1 VLTILSVAYPLA
13 PASADAVGGA
23 EQILAALDEAI
34 VAAGHRSLVVA
45 CDGSKVAG
53 ELVAL
58 TAFEDPLTSAS
69 WVTAHEACRATLQD
83 LLARERIDLVHMH
96 GIDFH
101 AYLPPPGP
109 VVLATLHLP
118 LDWYPPHVFD
128 LARPETYLHGVSRA
142 QQRNA
147 PPSALLLD
155 EIENGVDLERLK
167 PTASQ
172 GEYAL
177 VLGRICPEK
186 APHLALDA
194 ATRAGVP
201 LVLAG
206 KVFGF
211 PEHQRY
217 FRDEIEPRLV
227 PPHRF
232 VGAVQGDAKA
242 RLIARARCVIVP
254 SLVPETSSLVAME
267 ALACGTPVIALRR
280 GALVDLVEDGRT
292 GALVDHPDEL
302 AAAIASV
309 SRLSRARCRALAEAR
324 CSRTRMCERYLARY
338 QELVTRARDRA
349 RDRMRTARI
358 RVEIVDR
365 GLADLEPA
373 WAELWERSAGVTAFQ
388 RPQWCIPWYRHL
400 LQGTPCAIAVWRGA
414 HLEGLLPL
422 FRWRDGDRDVLSL
435 AGAGVSDYQD
445 LLVAPDSDGA
455 AEVIAAIETQLASLA
470 WDRVELSEIREGS
483 ALLGLR
489 IPGLEQIEDQGPC
502 LGMTLTAAGAL
513 DVLPARLRHEIA
525 RQRRRAA
532 REVGIE
538 SVILP
543 APEIAASLAR
553 LHQSRWLS
561 RGQDGLLF
569 PERCAFLDDAVG
581 RMAVHGHAFGV
592 GVRLGGELAAMM
604 LVLVDRDTARCYLGG
619 FNPEHERWSP
629 GTLAIASAIEEAHA
643 RGAREIDFLRGT
655 ERYKQWWGVTDRV
668 HLRRRV
674 VRRG

>member
-1 VLTILSVAYPLA
+1 MLTILSVAYPLA
-13 PASADAVGGA
+13 PVSTDAVGGA

-34 VAAGHRSLVVA
+34 VAAGHRSIVLA
-45 CDGSKVAG
+45 GGGSAAAG

-58 TAFEDPLTSAS
+58 PAFEDTLTTAS
-69 WVTAHEACRATLQD
+69 WITAHEACRAALRD
-83 LLARERIDLVHMH
+83 ILSRERIDLVHMH

-101 AYLPPPGP
+101 AYLPPSGP
-109 VVLATLHLP
+109 VVLVTLHLP

-147 PPSALLLD
+147 PRSALLID
-155 EIENGVDLERLK
+155 VIENGVDLGRLK
-167 PTASQ
+167 PAASH

-177 VLGRICPEK
+177 VIGRICPEK

-242 RLIARARCVIVP
+242 RLIAGARCVIVP

-302 AAAIASV
+302 AAAIASA

-324 CSRTRMCERYLARY
+324 CARTRMCERYLARY
-338 QELVTRARDRA
+338 QDLVARARG
-349 RDRMRTARI
+349 RMPRPTPGLRG
-358 RVEIVDR
+358 EIVER
-365 GLADLEPA
+365 GLEALEAD
-373 WAELWERSAGVTAFQ
+373 WAELWERCPEATAFQ
-388 RPQWCIPWYRHL
+388 RPQWCLAWFRHL
-400 LQGTPCAIAVWRGA
+400 LQGTPCALAVWRGA
-414 HLEGLLPL
+414 RLEGLLPL

-435 AGAGVSDYQD
+435 AGAGVSDYQE
-445 LLVAPDSDGA
+445 LLVAPDARGA
-455 AEVIAAIETQLASLA
+455 AEVTAAIEAQLASLP

-483 ALLGLR
+483 ALLCLG
-489 IPGLEQIEDQGPC
+489 IPGLQQIEDQEPC
-502 LGMTLTAAGAL
+502 LGMTLTAQGAL

-538 SVILP
+538 SIALP

-553 LHQSRWLS
+553 LHQARWHA
-561 RGQDGLLF
+561 RGQDGVLS

-581 RMAVHGHAFGV
+581 QMAVQGHAFGV
-592 GVRLGGELAAMM
+592 GVRLGSELATVM
-604 LVLVDRDTARCYLGG
+604 LVLVDRNTARCYLGG
-619 FNPEHERWSP
+619 FDPRYERWSP

-655 ERYKQWWGVTDRV
+655 EPYKRWWGVTDRA